1 MSLISAPPPLYDQQ
15 RKLASDLM
23 SSLELS
29 LPPIAVSFCDH
40 VVPADPQFL
49 DSDALVPLA
58 DRVPHSERR
67 SAIFQPVSIRCV
79 PPNRH
84 QYDRMIASPKFID
97 MDTLDSS

>member
-58 DRVPHSERR
+58 DRVPHRR
-67 SAIFQPVSIRCV
+67 ASFRHLPAGLDKVSSAEQNIRA
-79 PPNRH
+79 R
-84 QYDRMIASPKFID
+84 
-97 MDTLDSS
+97 